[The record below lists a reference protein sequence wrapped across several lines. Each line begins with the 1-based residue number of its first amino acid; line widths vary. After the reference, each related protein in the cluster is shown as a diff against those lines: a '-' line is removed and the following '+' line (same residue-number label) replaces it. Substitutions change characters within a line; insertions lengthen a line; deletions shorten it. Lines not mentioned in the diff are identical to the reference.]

1 MPEPESSLQ
10 VLGINTDAEAVY
22 RAVLSRAQATIDD
35 LREETG
41 RSTSDVEARLTE
53 LESLGLVHRLP
64 GRPLRLRAMRPDVA
78 LEVLV
83 SRRQEEIARAQLISR
98 ELMALV
104 PAEVRHSPEDII
116 EVLVGRPAIA
126 ARFEQLLTGTRDE
139 LLVLDRPPYV
149 ADSGHSESAV
159 KSLLATEVIVRG
171 IYAPEALELDGALAA
186 VQDAVRSG
194 EQSRVHPAVPL
205 KLAISDRQLAILP
218 VESDDAVE
226 AALCIRP
233 SGLMEALVRLFELL
247 WESAVPVIV
256 AEGEPESSTDQATDS
271 EDRDLATLLASGAKD
286 DVIARH
292 LGVSPRTLSRRIA
305 DLLDDLHVRT
315 RFQAGVRAAQLGWL
329 SPDPDCPDDRL
340 VQ

>member
-1 MPEPESSLQ
+1 
-10 VLGINTDAEAVY
+10 
-22 RAVLSRAQATIDD
+22 
-35 LREETG
+35 
-41 RSTSDVEARLTE
+41 
-53 LESLGLVHRLP
+53 
-64 GRPLRLRAMRPDVA
+64 
-78 LEVLV
+78 
-83 SRRQEEIARAQLISR
+83 
-98 ELMALV
+98 
-104 PAEVRHSPEDII
+104 
-116 EVLVGRPAIA
+116 
-126 ARFEQLLTGTRDE
+126 
-139 LLVLDRPPYV
+139 
-149 ADSGHSESAV
+149 
-159 KSLLATEVIVRG
+159 
-171 IYAPEALELDGALAA
+171 
-186 VQDAVRSG
+186 
-194 EQSRVHPAVPL
+194 L